1 MTKDASRTLTREELN
16 RQGEILAEVR
26 EILIENGIKPV
37 LSDGIVLGYVREGD
51 FIKWDFDADFFVEA
65 EKMYGKEHKLIRSF
79 LDKGFTLITMR
90 NGKTDWKVAVE
101 KEDYH
106 IDIRRFYRD
115 GLNHVS
121 KVRRSNGKYSV
132 YTMPAEFMDN
142 LQEIEFYGEKYFIP
156 KDTEGY
162 LTCLYGDWRKVIR
175 SVRHDEYL
183 NPNFKKVTRR

>member
-16 RQGEILAEVR
+16 RQGKILAEVR

-51 FIKWDFDADFFVEA
+51 FIKWDFDADFFV
-65 EKMYGKEHKLIRSF
+65 
-79 LDKGFTLITMR
+79 DKGFTLITMR
-90 NGKTDWKVAVE
+90 NGKTDWKVAVK

-106 IDIRRFYRD
+106 IDIRSFYRD
-115 GLNHVS
+115 GLNRVR
-121 KVRRSNGKYSV
+121 KVRRRNGKYSV
-132 YTMPAEFMDN
+132 YTMPSEFMDN

-183 NPNFKKVTRR
+183 NPNFKKATRR